1 MDDATGKIGFVTVT
15 RTYKEGGVVSK
26 EDSSEDTIEVRM
38 FEGATA
44 TIGHNARMTISL
56 PNYESVQ
63 VGVHCSVPCYIEEMN
78 DAYLVAKA
86 FVDKKLNEEV
96 DSIREYRKT
105 LK

>member
-1 MDDATGKIGFVTVT
+1 MSESKSGFVSVT
-15 RTYKEGGVVSK
+15 RTYKEGGVVSS
-26 EDSSEDTIEVRM
+26 EDSSEDTIDVRV
-38 FEGATA
+38 FEGPTA

-63 VGVHCSVPCYIEEMN
+63 VGVHCSLPCHIEELGE
-78 DAYLVAKA
+78 AYQAAKT

-96 DSIREYRKT
+96 AQIREYRKT